1 MAAIWLATQAVRQKP
16 GLHLPGADWHVGP
29 PLLWT
34 AIVAGPPGCGKTVH
48 AAHLADLLGMRFVVD
63 EWHDG
68 QPLCPG
74 ALHLAQET
82 LHTSSPGQLVL
93 PFAAAKQ
100 LLHTGAKA

>member
-1 MAAIWLATQAVRQKP
+1 M
-16 GLHLPGADWHVGP
+16 GP

-34 AIVAGPPGCGKTVH
+34 AIVVGPPGCGKTLH

-74 ALHLAQET
+74 ALHLAQKT
-82 LHTSSPGQLVL
+82 AHTSTPGQLVL
-93 PFAAAKQ
+93 PFAAARQ
-100 LLHTGAKA
+100 LLHAGGAA